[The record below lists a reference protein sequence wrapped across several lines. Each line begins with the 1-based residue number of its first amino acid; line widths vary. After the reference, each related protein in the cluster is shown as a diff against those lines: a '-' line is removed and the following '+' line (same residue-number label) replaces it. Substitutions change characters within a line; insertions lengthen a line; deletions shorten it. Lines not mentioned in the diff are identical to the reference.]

1 MSYRSALETEVAK
14 AAERLRR
21 NVAERDRAVLIGLL
35 LSVTP
40 FPPSAFLGLLLSFL
54 NLALILNGKLAR
66 REMPLVAVA
75 ILLALANLSV
85 FVLLLGIFRSEIIG
99 LWNGAT
105 RLVARLVAMLLHG
118 NTLSLPNLD
127 NSIKHV

>member
-1 MSYRSALETEVAK
+1 METEVAK

-21 NVAERDRAVLIGLL
+21 DVAERDRAVLIGLL

-54 NLALILNGKLAR
+54 NLALILNGRLAR
-66 REMPLVAVA
+66 REMPLVVVA
-75 ILLALANLSV
+75 ILLALVNLAV

-99 LWNGAT
+99 LWNNAA
-105 RLVARLVAMLLHG
+105 RLVMRLVAMLFHG
-118 NTLSLPNLD
+118 SALSLPRLD
-127 NSIKHV
+127 GSIKHV